1 VGTSSGRPPSHLRVF
16 ERGCV
21 ALFATTCVLTNIALS
36 GEPRRVRSLEWKDCV
51 CRNIDVHPTNLHLLI
66 AVVGDN
72 GVAQVREVSA
82 DFSTAKK
89 VDICK
94 AEGITAAYS
103 TDGTRVGADTL
114 VLGKPLDM
122 TLRVYDKSLAK
133 NAAIVRREFRPPRF
147 LVGAYRAVGNDL
159 QIVVGDAERNNIQIE
174 GLISGRV
181 DRQVSIE
188 TGGVWFSPT
197 AISEDFSLLA
207 VGNHSLSKGARGF
220 ELFNLKAGERFAA
233 DGGSQLAQLRQ
244 LSFARDGSLL
254 AVADENGSVGTWDL
268 KTSGEPH
275 SLALCEDPSRGRRKY
290 VGDLR
295 ISNNRALLAA
305 DLSGK
310 LFIWEIGSHKLYG
323 VIDLKDYEL
332 ASFGWCRNQIAT
344 LSQKKSGDG
353 GTASPHVCRVDVWD
367 LGVAGLK

>member
-1 VGTSSGRPPSHLRVF
+1 MT
-16 ERGCV
+16 C
-21 ALFATTCVLTNIALS
+21 LFTNIAWS

-72 GVAQVREVSA
+72 GVAQIREVSS
-82 DFSTAKK
+82 DFATAQKI
-89 VDICK
+89 DICA

-103 TDGTRVGADTL
+103 TDGSRVEAETQFLANPGE
-114 VLGKPLDM
+114 M
-122 TLRVYDKSLAK
+122 TLRVYDKSLAQ
-133 NAAIVRREFRPPRF
+133 NAALVRREFQPPLF
-147 LVGAYRAVGNDL
+147 LVGAYRAVGGDL
-159 QIVVGDAERNNIQIE
+159 QIVVGDAERNSIQIE

-181 DRQVSIE
+181 DRQVSVE

-197 AISEDFSLLA
+197 AISADFSLLA
-207 VGNHSLSKGARGF
+207 VGHHSLSKGARGF
-220 ELFNLKAGERFAA
+220 ELFNLKTKERFAA

-268 KTSGEPH
+268 KPSGEPH
-275 SLALCEDPSRGRRKY
+275 SLALCEDPSRGRRRF

-295 ISNNRALLAA
+295 ISNDRALLAA

-310 LFIWEIGSHKLYG
+310 LFVWEIGSHKLDR

-332 ASFGWCRNQIAT
+332 ASFGWCGNQIAT

-353 GTASPHVCRVDVWD
+353 GTASPHVCRVDIWE
-367 LGVAGLK
+367 LGLAGLK